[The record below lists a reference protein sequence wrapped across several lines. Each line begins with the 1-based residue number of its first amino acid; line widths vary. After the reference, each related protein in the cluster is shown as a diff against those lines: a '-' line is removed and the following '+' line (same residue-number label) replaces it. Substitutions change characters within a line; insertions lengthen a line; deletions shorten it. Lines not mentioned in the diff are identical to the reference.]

1 MAGSVM
7 VMVPPA
13 GMAVAVVSVTVVA
26 AEVTL
31 NAFWSGGARVKSTEY
46 TDCAVETQHMLLMIT
61 ISSHASSQLRVSQGK
76 RDFAVRSWKRA
87 WAVELPQRPFR
98 NLKTFSEKRKTAEF
112 RNVLQWCL

>member
-13 GMAVAVVSVTVVA
+13 GMVVAVLNVTVVA

-31 NAFWSGGARVKSTEY
+31 NAFWSGAASSKTTED

-61 ISSHASSQLRVSQGK
+61 ISSHASSKLRVSQGK

-87 WAVELPQRPFR
+87 WTVELPQRLF
-98 NLKTFSEKRKTAEF
+98 
-112 RNVLQWCL
+112 